1 MELSSLIIL
10 LVAFVLL
17 IVILVIVVLVRLH
30 RFERSTSTALAS
42 LHSPLAIASK
52 HDLLPIFRRLT
63 DAIKQLAELDDPLL
77 HHLATLRLT
86 AMADE
91 AENLGRGIVV
101 FQGTE
106 TWRAAYQDLLTTLNV
121 KSYYSVAWV
130 RSEHYWNDTPG
141 RQSMLMNY
149 DLAARGFH
157 IQRIH
162 ILPSQLWPFEQSL
175 PTATIRAWL
184 TEQHERGIL
193 VHLVREADLAKEP
206 DLLQDFAIYGDRA
219 TAVQELDRQSQTLR
233 FVLSFDRESIRQAL
247 DRWERLGIYASSWE
261 NSGK

>member
-1 MELSSLIIL
+1 MELSSLNIL
-10 LVAFVLL
+10 LVAILPL

-141 RQSMLMNY
+141 RQSMQMNF

-162 ILPSQLWPFEQSL
+162 ILPSQLWPFDEQL
-175 PTATIRAWL
+175 PVAAIRHWL
-184 TEQHERGIL
+184 SEQHDRGI
-193 VHLVREADLAKEP
+193 VVRLVREADLAKEA
-206 DLLQDFAIYGDRA
+206 DLLQNFAIYGDRA
-219 TAVQELDRQSQTLR
+219 TAVQELDKESKTLR
-233 FVLSFDRESIRQAL
+233 FVLSFDRDSIRQSL
-247 DRWERLGIYASSWE
+247 DRWGRLALYARSWE
-261 NSGK
+261 KSGK